1 MNLDEIQMIRMSK
14 LSEMNQKLNKV
25 LNKENKHGTSNSQI
39 SFFK

>member
-1 MNLDEIQMIRMSK
+1 MSK

-25 LNKENKHGTSNSQI
+25 LNKENKNGTINSQI